1 MFTEIRKSI
10 ENILNERIYSPFY
23 GSFTVSWLIWN
34 WKIIYL
40 TLFISEKSIK
50 GSKISF
56 IETNYSDINILFTY
70 PLLSTLFIILIMPFI
85 TNGAYWISL
94 LFSKWKTDKK
104 NEIEQKQFLTLEQ
117 SIQIREEL
125 RNLEERYEKLVLSKE
140 NEIDLLK
147 QQLSTIE
154 TNLYS
159 SDKKTNKL
167 VNYEDEF
174 NQVLDNPRLMNDFD
188 GIISRIQGGYKLST
202 SSGPSKDSIGY
213 FESHDFITPAPS
225 GGGTYILTQK
235 GKAFYKKYSDQKF
248 NK

>member
-10 ENILNERIYSPFY
+10 GNILNERIYSPFY
-23 GSFTVSWLIWN
+23 GAFIVSWLIWN

-40 TLFISEKSIK
+40 TLFISEKTIK

-56 IETNYSDINILFTY
+56 IETNYCDINVLITY

-85 TNGAYWISL
+85 TNGAYWMSL

-104 NEIEQKQFLTLEQ
+104 NAIEQKQLLTLEQ

-125 RNLEERYEKLVLSKE
+125 RNLEEKYEKLVQSKE

-147 QQLSTIE
+147 QQLSAIE
-154 TNLYS
+154 TNLNS
-159 SDKKTNKL
+159 GDKKPTKL
-167 VNYEDEF
+167 VNYEEEF
-174 NQVLDNPRLMNDFD
+174 NQVLDNHRLMSDFA

-202 SSGPSKDSIGY
+202 STGPSKDSIGY
-213 FESHDFITPAPS
+213 FESHDFITPA
-225 GGGTYILTQK
+225 GGGTYIFTQK
-235 GKAFYKKYSDQKF
+235 GKAFYKKYSEKKF